1 MTYKPLLAAGFS
13 ALLSACSL
21 AGPTDVIGYPTP
33 VDETS
38 QLHPPTQTSVV
49 SGYTHRVPTSPKSW
63 IDQNR
68 RQAPGAGS

>member
-1 MTYKPLLAAGFS
+1 MNYKPLFAVGFS

-21 AGPTDVIGYPTP
+21 AGPADVIGYPTP

-38 QLHPPTQTSVV
+38 QLRPPPRESVV
-49 SGYTHRVPTSPKSW
+49 TGYTHREPTSPKSW

-68 RQAPGAGS
+68 RQTPGAGS